1 MVARIAMEVASVEGG
16 EIEPEAFFAM
26 CRSAVAE
33 AERHIAAGS
42 QAAVETAG
50 NRPTAQDGV
59 PSGSWQLSAEH
70 TEAPMTES

>member
-1 MVARIAMEVASVEGG
+1 MVARIAVEVAGVDGG
-16 EIEPEAFFAM
+16 EIEPAEFFAM

-50 NRPTAQDGV
+50 NRAAAQDRV
-59 PSGSWQLSAEH
+59 PPGSYRVS